1 MNQCY
6 QNISSVMMKPITDR
20 KLRLQLESAESELS
34 KEITMENISQM
45 FNPYAAQVANLADT
59 K

>member
-45 FNPYAAQVANLADT
+45 SNPYAAQVANLADT